1 MLIDKIK
8 YYVGILKRVSS
19 REIEIL
25 VSRPIYIL
33 GIIIA
38 PLVCCAIYIPM
49 MNSGLPQRIPAGIVD
64 LDKTPTSRA
73 LVRNLNSLEM
83 LDVASQP
90 NSFTEA
96 REDVQ
101 SGKIY
106 GFLIIP
112 EGFEAKAMSGRQ
124 PEISYYT
131 NNAYFIPGALLFKG
145 FKTMSILSSGQVTM
159 QTKLATGEYEYQ
171 IMPQLQPVS
180 YEAIPLGN
188 PWLNYSIYLN
198 NNLLPGMLQLMILLM
213 TCFSIGHE
221 VKRQSAREWISDS
234 NNSII
239 LAITGKLL
247 PQTLI
252 FSLIGIFYLSLMY
265 GYLKFPHANGFL
277 PMIMAMV
284 MLVVASQSVGVIIM
298 SFVPSLR
305 VGLSV
310 AGLYGVLSLS
320 LAGFTFP
327 TEAMYEPMR
336 IFSEIVPLRHY
347 FLIYAGQ
354 ALNGIPF
361 HYSLLQYFY
370 LFVFFAASL
379 PLLKR
384 LKLAMLRQIY
394 VP

>member
-8 YYVGILKRVSS
+8 YYVDILKRVSG
-19 REIEIL
+19 REIEIII
-25 VSRPIYIL
+25 SRPIYIL

-38 PLVCCAIYIPM
+38 PLLCCAIYIPM
-49 MNSGLPQRIPAGIVD
+49 MSSGLPQKIPAGVVD
-64 LDKTPTSRA
+64 LDNTPTSRA

-83 LDVASQP
+83 MDVVSQP
-90 NSFTEA
+90 ASFTEA

-101 SGKIY
+101 MGRIY

-131 NNAYFIPGALLFKG
+131 NNAYFIPAALLFKG
-145 FKTMSILSSGQVTM
+145 FKTMTVLSSGKVTM
-159 QTKLATGEYEYQ
+159 QTKLAKGEYEYQ
-171 IMPQLQPVS
+171 IMPQLQPIS
-180 YEAIPLGN
+180 YEAVALGN
-188 PWLNYSIYLN
+188 PWLNYSVYLN

-213 TCFSIGHE
+213 TCFCIGQE
-221 VKRQSAREWISDS
+221 AKRQTAREWISES

-247 PQTLI
+247 PQTIL

-277 PMIMAMV
+277 PMVVAMV

-305 VGLSV
+305 VGLSA

-327 TEAMYEPMR
+327 TEAMYEPMQ

-347 FLIYAGQ
+347 FLIYCGQ
-354 ALNGIPF
+354 SLNGIPI
-361 HYSLLQYFY
+361 HYSLMQYLY
-370 LFVFFAASL
+370 LFAFFAAAL

>member
-1 MLIDKIK
+1 MLIDRIK
-8 YYVGILKRVSS
+8 YYAGILKRISW

-25 VSRPIYIL
+25 LSRPVYLL
-33 GIIIA
+33 GIVVA
-38 PLVCCAIYIPM
+38 PLVCCALFLPLM
-49 MNSGLPQRIPAGIVD
+49 RSGLPQRIPTGIVD
-64 LDKTPTSRA
+64 LDKSVTSRN
-73 LVRNLNSLEM
+73 LVRNLNSLET
-83 LDVASQP
+83 LEVVSQP

-96 REDVQ
+96 REAVQ
-101 SGKIY
+101 KGVIF

-112 EGFEAKAMSGRQ
+112 EGFEAKALSGRQ

-145 FKTMSILSSGQVTM
+145 FKTMTILSSGQVTL
-159 QTKLATGEYEYQ
+159 QTKLAKGEYEYQ

-180 YEAIPLGN
+180 YDAVALGN

-198 NNLLPGMLQLMILLM
+198 NSLLPGMLHLMVLLM
-213 TCFSIGHE
+213 TCFCIGQE
-221 VKRQSAREWISDS
+221 VKRRTAREWLAESG
-234 NNSII
+234 NSII

-247 PQTLI
+247 PQTLL
-252 FSLIGIFYLSLMY
+252 FSLTGTFCLSLMY
-265 GYLKFPHANGFL
+265 GYMKFPHANGFL
-277 PMIMAMV
+277 PMIAAMV
-284 MLVVASQSVGVIIM
+284 MMVVAAQSVGVIIM

-327 TEAMYEPMR
+327 TEAMYEPLR
-336 IFSEIVPLRHY
+336 IFSEIIPLRHY
-347 FLIYAGQ
+347 FLIYSGQ

-361 HYSLLQYFY
+361 HYSILQYFY
-370 LFVFFAASL
+370 LFTFFAASL

-384 LKLAMLRQIY
+384 LKLAVLRQNY

>member
-25 VSRPIYIL
+25 VSRPLYIL

-64 LDKTPTSRA
+64 LDQTPTSRA
-73 LVRNLNSLEM
+73 LIRNLNAMEM
-83 LDVASQP
+83 LDVVSQP

-96 REDVQ
+96 REAIQ

-180 YEAIPLGN
+180 YDVMPLGN

-221 VKRQSAREWISDS
+221 VKRQSAREWLSES

-239 LAITGKLL
+239 LAIAGKLL

-252 FSLIGIFYLSLMY
+252 FSLVGIFYLSLMY

-277 PMIMAMV
+277 PMILAMV

-327 TEAMYEPMR
+327 TEAMYAPIR
-336 IFSEIVPLRHY
+336 IFSEIIPLRHY
-347 FLIYAGQ
+347 FLIYSGQ

-361 HYSLLQYFY
+361 HYSILQYFY
-370 LFVFFAASL
+370 LFIFFAASL
-379 PLLKR
+379 PLLRR

>member
-1 MLIDKIK
+1 MFIDRVK
-8 YYVGILKRVSS
+8 YYADILKRVSG
-19 REIEIL
+19 REIEIIL
-25 VSRPIYIL
+25 SRPVYIL
-33 GIIIA
+33 GIVIA
-38 PLVCCAIYIPM
+38 PLVCCALFLPM
-49 MNSGLPQRIPAGIVD
+49 MQCGLPQRIPAGIVD
-64 LDKTPTSRA
+64 LDKTPTSRTLIRSLDA
-73 LVRNLNSLEM
+73 LEAISITE
-83 LDVASQP
+83 QP
-90 NSFTEA
+90 ESFTEA
-96 REDVQ
+96 RESIQ
-101 SGKIY
+101 KGKIY

-131 NNAYFIPGALLFKG
+131 NNAYFIPGALLFKA
-145 FKTMSILSSGQVTM
+145 FKTMTVLSSGQVTM
-159 QTKLATGEYEYQ
+159 QTELAKGEYEYQ
-171 IMPQLQPVS
+171 IMPRLQPVS
-180 YEAIPLGN
+180 YEAVALGN

-198 NNLLPGMLQLMILLM
+198 NSLLPGMLQLMVLLM
-213 TCFSIGHE
+213 TCFTIGQE
-221 VKRQSAREWISDS
+221 VKRKSAREWLAES

-247 PQTLI
+247 PQTLL
-252 FSLIGIFYLSLMY
+252 FSLTGIFFLSMMY
-265 GYLKFPHANGFL
+265 GYLKFPHLNGFA
-277 PMIMAMV
+277 PMVVAMV
-284 MLVVASQSVGVIIM
+284 MLVVAAQSVGVIIM

-327 TEAMYEPMR
+327 TEAMYEPLR

-347 FLIYAGQ
+347 FLIYSGQ
-354 ALNGIPF
+354 ALNGIPL
-361 HYSLLQYFY
+361 HYSIMQYFY
-370 LFVFFAASL
+370 LFIFFAASL